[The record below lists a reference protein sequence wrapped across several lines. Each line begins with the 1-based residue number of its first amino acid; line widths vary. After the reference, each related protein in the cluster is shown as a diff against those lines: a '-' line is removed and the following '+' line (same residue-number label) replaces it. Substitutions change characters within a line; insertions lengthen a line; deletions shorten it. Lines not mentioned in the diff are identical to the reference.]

1 MNTIN
6 TQFAAIHAAARGVAK
21 IATLIK
27 KLCERKRRAQV
38 EKIRDACYADL
49 LNGRKVKEL
58 SEDDRRAYDA
68 ERTAFSRYIQK
79 TFGGKKPTGK
89 KKSAQEVKHAAILAW
104 FDEQIEALQGFKGA
118 TDFSLADAI
127 KGLKTSRAQFN
138 LLKTGADALD
148 AAMKK

>member
-1 MNTIN
+1 MATIN
-6 TQFAAIHAAARGVAK
+6 AQFSAIHAAARGVAK

-38 EKIRDACYADL
+38 EKLRDECYADL

-58 SEDDRRAYDA
+58 PEDDRRAYDA
-68 ERTAFSRYIQK
+68 ERAAFSRYIRE
-79 TFGGKKPTGK
+79 TFGGKKAGK
-89 KKSAQEVKHAAILAW
+89 KKSAQEVKHAAVLAW

-118 TDFSLADAI
+118 TDFNLADAI